1 MDIGKLISH
10 RHSRRKGKK
19 GDTAR
24 LAAQLAPLEEQ
35 DKQAAVKQLV
45 TRDPGGTPGQRAAEF
60 TGIIVDSTDLHVPK
74 DILEGGTEKTF
85 LGMETVVLV
94 ILGIM
99 LLFIAFVAWQ
109 ISQMPLE

>member
-35 DKQAAVKQLV
+35 DKQAAVKQSV
-45 TRDPGGTPGQRAAEF
+45 TTDAVVTQGPAVAEF
-60 TGIIVDSTDLHVPK
+60 SGIIVDNTNLHVPQ
-74 DILEGGTEKTF
+74 DILEGGGEKTYM
-85 LGMETVVLV
+85 GMEPVVLV
-94 ILGIM
+94 ILGVM